1 MGKVVLENGKQVKV
15 PLLPFT
21 MNGQRFG
28 VRQNVPEVGEDT
40 FEVLTSLGYDQ
51 AKIKELTDSQVIK
64 SN

>member
-28 VRQNVPEVGEDT
+28 VRQMCQKWV
-40 FEVLTSLGYDQ
+40 
-51 AKIKELTDSQVIK
+51 KIPLKCLPL
-64 SN
+64 